1 MTKLYLE
8 EEIEETSYWIISTTY
23 GDDIEIIYSITE

>member
-23 GDDIEIIYSITE
+23 GNDIEIIYNVTE

>member
-23 GDDIEIIYSITE
+23 GNDIKIIYNVTE